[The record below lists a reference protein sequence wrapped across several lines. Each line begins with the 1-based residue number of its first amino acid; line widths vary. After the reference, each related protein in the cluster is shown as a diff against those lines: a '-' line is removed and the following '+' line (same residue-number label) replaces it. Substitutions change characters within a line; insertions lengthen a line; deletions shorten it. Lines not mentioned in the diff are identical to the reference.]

1 MNRNLLATLLA
12 ATLTLPAWADDK
24 KEEKKDDKKPALII
38 VDGKGKENKVTGWR
52 FVEGARPLAW
62 LAPDRKPDDKPDEK
76 EDPNVKPA
84 RAPVPQGPEG
94 LVFRDE
100 ASPNLRKSVET
111 LIPLENLR
119 SIDFDEE
126 KQTMTVKVAVTDK
139 SDDDATLTGTTRF
152 GEFNKLTIEAEMDK
166 GELGI
171 AAVKFKGGV
180 KGGIKGLRFP
190 SPRPLTA
197 PTGRVAR
204 VSVQGAKGEEGKGA
218 DKVQDLKVLYQ
229 VELPR
234 TLGEKVSPT
243 LLFKK
248 TVRVDIA
255 KVEKIVDA
263 GGQDVD
269 WTISLKGG
277 TEETFSLLSF
287 GEIDGK
293 AVRLVGLLGRV
304 PAGYRLYPAFTI
316 KEIAFEEPARSDK

>member
-12 ATLTLPAWADDK
+12 AAVCLPASADDK

-38 VDGKGKENKVTGWR
+38 VDAKGKENKVTGWQ
-52 FVEGARPLAW
+52 FVEGIRPLAW
-62 LAPDRKPDDKPDEK
+62 LAPDRKPEDEK

-84 RAPVPQGPEG
+84 RAPQGPEG

-126 KQTMTVKVAVTDK
+126 KQTMTVKVAVSDK
-139 SDDDATLTGTTRF
+139 PDDDATLTGTTRF
-152 GEFNKLTIEAEMDK
+152 GEFNKLTIEAEVDK
-166 GELGI
+166 GELGV

-190 SPRPLTA
+190 SPKLLTA
-197 PTGRVAR
+197 PAGRVAR
-204 VSVQGAKGEEGKGA
+204 VSVQGAKGEEAKGA

-229 VELPR
+229 VAA
-234 TLGEKVSPT
+234 GEKLSPT

-248 TVRVDIA
+248 TIRVDVS
-255 KVEKIVDA
+255 KLEKIVDA

-269 WTISLKGG
+269 WTVSLKGG
-277 TEETFSLLSF
+277 TEETFSLLSS
-287 GEIDGK
+287 GDIDGK
-293 AVRLVGLLGRV
+293 PARLVGLLGRI
-304 PAGYRLYPAFTI
+304 PAGYKLYPAFTI
-316 KEIAFEEPARSDK
+316 KEITFEEPAKSDK